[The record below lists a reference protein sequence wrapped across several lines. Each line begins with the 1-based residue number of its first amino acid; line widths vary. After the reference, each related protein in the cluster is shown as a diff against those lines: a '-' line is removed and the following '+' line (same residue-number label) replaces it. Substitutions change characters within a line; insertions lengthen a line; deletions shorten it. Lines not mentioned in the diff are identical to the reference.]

1 MNYTNIIINQL
12 VTFVYI
18 ISCKLSTSK
27 TRKRKPKLYASLFYG
42 IINKRKKRKNKK
54 KKKNSHFLIQL
65 CELRLF
71 LKQPVSLCKLYKH
84 YFSILYSNTSNT
96 LDSFVVVL

>member
-42 IINKRKKRKNKK
+42 IINKRKKKKPKK
-54 KKKNSHFLIQL
+54 KPLLIQL